1 MKSYIRNGH
10 IFLVAMALGLS
21 AVLSSVALAEEEA
34 LAKAEQA
41 GKATNY
47 KGLEIT
53 PLGIERAQNVPLVD
67 CPPGTNTQRGNARGG
82 EEFAVVTLA
91 FKVTPAFKETIV
103 KKPVLTD
110 AAGKVYNTSAA
121 IIDPGSMPEY
131 KCSFPFRV
139 PAGTKVASV
148 QIDTATIDVAALDKK

>member
-1 MKSYIRNGH
+1 MKFALIA
-10 IFLVAMALGLS
+10 ILGLTG
-21 AVLSSVALAEEEA
+21 LAI
-34 LAKAEQA
+34 QP
-41 GKATNY
+41 GRPTNY

-53 PLGIERAQNVPLVD
+53 ALGVERAQNVPLVD
-67 CPPGTNTQRGNARGG
+67 CPPTTNSQRGNARAG

-110 AAGKVYNTSAA
+110 ASGKVYNTSVA
-121 IIDPGSMPEY
+121 IIDPGSQPEY

-139 PAGTKVASV
+139 PSGTKVASV
-148 QIDTATIDVAALDKK
+148 QVDTATIDLATFEKK

>member
-1 MKSYIRNGH
+1 MRNALMT
-10 IFLVAMALGLS
+10 FVVAMACGLS
-21 AVLSSVALAEEEA
+21 AVA

-41 GKATNY
+41 GTPANY

-53 PLGIERAQNVPLVD
+53 PLGIERAKNVALID
-67 CPPGTNTQRGNARGG
+67 CPPGSNTVRGNAREG

-91 FKVTPAFKETIV
+91 FKVTPAFKETVV
-103 KKPVLTD
+103 KKPTLTD
-110 AAGKVYNTSAA
+110 ASGKTYNTSVA
-121 IIDPGSMPEY
+121 IIDPGSKPDY

-148 QIDTATIDVAALDKK
+148 AIDTATINVASLDKQ